1 MNGRPT
7 LAMTVDLEEWNH
19 GLGLP
24 AGEVRLE
31 EGTDWLLE
39 QFSRVG
45 LRATFFVLGEA
56 AERHPA
62 LVRRIAELGH
72 EVGFHGAHHRFL
84 HQVGPRA
91 FAHELAQGLPRLE
104 DLSGSPVRG
113 YRAPFF
119 SITRRTAWALPLL
132 REVGLAYD
140 ASIYPGP
147 NDRYG
152 WWGAP
157 LEPARLP
164 CGLMVFPV
172 PILHAVF
179 PLAFS
184 GGTYLR
190 MLPWQIIRMG
200 LKQERAHGRAGM
212 VYVHP
217 WEVAHKLRW
226 VPTASLR
233 ANVTRHWSRR
243 RMRGRLQSLLAEER
257 ERIGAMEDV
266 LASRPS
272 LPIWD
277 PSGPVVRRTTG

>member
-1 MNGRPT
+1 MKERPT

-31 EGTDWLLE
+31 EDTDWLLE
-39 QFSRVG
+39 QFARVG

-84 HQVGPRA
+84 RQVGPRA
-91 FAHELAQGLPRLE
+91 FAEELARGLPRLE

-119 SITRRTAWALPLL
+119 SITRRTAWALPILS
-132 REVGLAYD
+132 EAGLAYD

-164 CGLMVFPV
+164 WGLVEFPV
-172 PILHAVF
+172 PLLHAAV

-184 GGTYLR
+184 GGAYLR
-190 MLPWQIIRMG
+190 MLPWQMIRLG
-200 LKQERAHGRAGM
+200 LRQERALGRAGM

-217 WEVAHKLRW
+217 WEVAGDLRR
-226 VPTASLR
+226 VPTASFR
-233 ANVTRHWSRR
+233 ANLTRHWARR
-243 RMRGRLQSLLAEER
+243 RMRERLQTLLAEEHQR
-257 ERIGAMEDV
+257 MGAMVDV
-266 LASRPS
+266 LASRS
-272 LPIWD
+272 DLPIWD
-277 PSGPVVRRTTG
+277 LGGPVSR